1 MTRRTLLAGSAALG
15 AVAAQEILQ
24 LPPPKADARIAYG
37 RDASQFGEVFLPK
50 TKPARAV
57 VIFIHGGFWKAE
69 YDLSH
74 AGHLC
79 AALARAGAA
88 VWSLEYRRVGQPG
101 GGWPGTFDDIVH
113 GAEFVRQVAG
123 RYSLDLTRL
132 VASGHSAG
140 GHLALWLAAQRAV
153 DLRGVVPLAGV
164 CDLRRAWALRLGG
177 GAVTKLLGGSP
188 DEQGSRYRAADPVE
202 LLPISV
208 AQRVLH
214 GTEDTVVPFEIS
226 QRFARASS
234 NAKLTPLQGAGHFEL
249 IDPRSAVWKT
259 VEKNIL
265 EWPV

>member
-1 MTRRTLLAGSAALG
+1 MTRRTLLASSAALG
-15 AVAAQEILQ
+15 AVAQEILQ

-37 RDASQFGEVFLPK
+37 RDASQFGDVFLPK
-50 TKPARAV
+50 PGPARMV
-57 VIFIHGGFWKAE
+57 VIFIHGGFWKAA

-88 VWSLEYRRVGQPG
+88 VWSLEYRRIGQPG

-113 GAEFVRQVAG
+113 GAEHVRQVAG
-123 RYSLDLTRL
+123 RYSLDLNRL

-153 DLRGVVPLAGV
+153 DLRGVIPLAGV
-164 CDLRRAWALRLGG
+164 CDLRRAWALRLSDGIV
-177 GAVTKLLGGSP
+177 AKLLGGTP
-188 DEQGSRYRAADPVE
+188 DEVGSRYRAADPVE

-208 AQRVLH
+208 PQRVLH
-214 GTEDTVVPFEIS
+214 GTTDTVVPFEIS
-226 QRFARASS
+226 RRFARASS
-234 NAKLTPLQGAGHFEL
+234 NARLVPLQGAGHFEP
-249 IDPRSAVWKT
+249 IDPRNAVWKT

-265 EWPV
+265 DWPQ